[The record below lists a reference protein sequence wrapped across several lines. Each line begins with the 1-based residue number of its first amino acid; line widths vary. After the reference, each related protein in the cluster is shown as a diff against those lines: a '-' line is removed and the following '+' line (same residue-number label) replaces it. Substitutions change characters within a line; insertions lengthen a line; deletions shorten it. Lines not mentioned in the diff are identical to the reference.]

1 MTFEQLLRI
10 LAARRTLAGLIF
22 GATILV
28 TLILSLVLPKT
39 YTATA
44 TVVADFKPDPVSGLS
59 QAGASTQAAYI
70 STQSDI
76 IHSPN
81 VSGRV
86 IRALRL
92 QEAQTMRDKWQE
104 DTNGKGDYISW
115 LGERINRGLVVKPAR
130 DSSVLEITY
139 KGADP
144 AFTALLANAYAKS
157 YIDVVIEMKVGPARN
172 YADFFEERARLARDK
187 LEKVQQ
193 RLTEAQREKGILVT
207 EERLDVENT
216 RLNELGAQLVLSRA
230 QMADTSSRNR
240 AARRTGDT
248 LADVLNNPLVSS
260 LKADLSRLQV
270 KLEEYR
276 ARYGENHPLIIEAK
290 ASIEDLE
297 ARIRTESSKVR
308 GSVAVNDTIAQ
319 SREGAVQVAFDEQR
333 AKLMKL
339 KEQRAELV
347 VLEQEVS
354 SAQKLYDTLQA
365 RLSQINLESSS
376 SQSNI
381 YLLSPASE
389 PSGPSSPKV
398 VLNTLISFV
407 PATMLALMAV
417 LLMEALDRRVRG
429 ADDITKL
436 LELPVIGTL
445 QSPSK
450 PASRRMNFKLNWGAR
465 KSDSHALS
473 LAAHPGAAGPQ
484 HTGENS

>member
-10 LAARRTLAGLIF
+10 LAARRTLAWLIF

-28 TLILSLVLPKT
+28 TLVLSLVLPKT

-76 IHSPN
+76 IHSAN
-81 VSGRV
+81 VSSRV

-92 QEAQTMRDKWQE
+92 QEAQAMREKWQD
-104 DTNGKGDYISW
+104 DTDGKGDFIAW

-144 AFTALLANAYAKS
+144 SFTALLANAYAKS
-157 YIDVVIEMKVGPARN
+157 YIDAVIEMKVGPARS

-187 LEKVQQ
+187 LEKAQQ
-193 RLTEAQREKGILVT
+193 KLTEAQREKGILVT
-207 EERLDVENT
+207 EERLDVENS

-240 AARRTGDT
+240 AAKKTGDT
-248 LADVLNNPLVSS
+248 LTDVLNNPLVVG
-260 LKADLSRLQV
+260 LKGDLSRLQV

-276 ARYGENHPLIIEAK
+276 ARYGENHPLIVEAK
-290 ASIEDLE
+290 SSIADLE
-297 ARIRTESSKVR
+297 ARIHMESSKIR

-319 SREGAVQVAFDEQR
+319 SREGVVQSAFDEQR
-333 AKLMKL
+333 AKLMRL
-339 KEQRAELV
+339 KQQRSELA
-347 VLEQEVS
+347 VLEQEVV

-381 YLLSPASE
+381 YLLSPATE

-398 VLNTLISFV
+398 VLNTLISIV

-417 LLMEALDRRVRG
+417 LLMEALDRRVRS

-436 LELPVIGTL
+436 LELPLIGTL

-450 PASRRMNFKLNWGAR
+450 PTSKRGSLKLNWGAR
-465 KSDSHALS
+465 KSRKNTLTLDTHT
-473 LAAHPGAAGPQ
+473 GTAGLQ

>member
-10 LAARRTLAGLIF
+10 LAARRTMAGLIF
-22 GATILV
+22 AATVLV

-59 QAGASTQAAYI
+59 QAGTTTQGAYI
-70 STQSDI
+70 ATQSDI

-81 VSGRV
+81 VSRRV

-92 QEAQTMRDKWQE
+92 HEAQTMRDKWQE
-104 DTNGKGDYISW
+104 DTEGKGDFIAW

-144 AFTALLANAYAKS
+144 SFTAMLANAYAKS
-157 YIDVVIEMKVGPARN
+157 YIDAVIEMKVGPARS

-187 LEKVQQ
+187 LEKAQQ
-193 RLTEAQREKGILVT
+193 RLTEAQRDKGILVT

-230 QMADTSSRNR
+230 QTADSSSRNR
-240 AARRTGDT
+240 AAKKTGDT
-248 LADVLNNPLVSS
+248 LADVLNNPLLTG
-260 LKADLSRLQV
+260 LKADLSRQQS

-276 ARYGENHPLIIEAK
+276 ARYGENHPLIVEAR
-290 ASIEDLE
+290 ASVEDLE
-297 ARIRTESSKVR
+297 ARIRSESTKIR

-319 SREGAVQVAFDEQR
+319 NREGAVQAAFDEQR
-333 AKLMKL
+333 AKLMRL
-339 KEQRAELV
+339 KEQRGELS
-347 VLEQEVS
+347 VLEQEVM

-381 YLLSPASE
+381 YLLSPATES
-389 PSGPSSPKV
+389 SGPSSPKV
-398 VLNTLISFV
+398 LLNTLISIV
-407 PATMLALMAV
+407 PATMLALVAV
-417 LLMEALDRRVRG
+417 LLAEALDRRVRG
-429 ADDITKL
+429 VDDITKL

-445 QSPSK
+445 QAPHRHTSK
-450 PASRRMNFKLNWGAR
+450 RIGFKMGWGR
-465 KSDSHALS
+465 QKSEKNTLS
-473 LAAHPGAAGPQ
+473 LDAHSGTAGLQ
-484 HTGENS
+484 HTGENL